1 MLAICRSKRNQRG
14 TVMILITLMLMTIFI
29 PMAGLAIDLTIMYIV
44 QAKLWEAVDGA
55 GLAAG
60 RLIGTTSESIG
71 TLAQEV
77 CQTNFP
83 SGYWGSTF
91 TGTNLGCTSTYTQGS
106 AAQGFPFYVNVSAT
120 ALTPTLFM
128 RVFGVNGVNV
138 AANAQVTRR
147 MARIEIVLDR
157 SGSMSGE
164 ISNLKTQVASF
175 VSGFT
180 EGYDEMGLVVFGV
193 SGIVSY
199 PFQNHGPYDFNPLH
213 YTDLT
218 ESTCPGAEGGP
229 DSCFQ
234 KVNPGDPDG
243 PVCCDMI
250 YSISKINSAG
260 NTNMSDAL
268 SLAKIELLRAH
279 YRDLNANSVD
289 VYNNIIV
296 LFTDGVPNMFS
307 AYVNAQDPWNTAMA
321 ASYGYVDPGAGVS
334 IPPGSG
340 VYPVPNV
347 LSPGNSLWPTKLK
360 YPVAAT
366 FTNSQQHNNLT
377 QTTSNSPCY
386 YNPTNVFNAGTN
398 PNGVT
403 LAQVGAN
410 QMIGGM
416 GDSSDDNGGSYALT
430 QLASLDIKNY
440 TGGSGSSSWS
450 LQATQNDEMA
460 ISNNAP
466 LNSQYLPAAKN
477 CNGMSWTGWPANNN
491 QQVVNNN
498 GYMDLKYIPPW
509 DLYGNATTDLGQG
522 HTISDIV
529 APKGTTPQSFPTGTT
544 YTASVNSVPSNGLS
558 VNPGQNNNDA
568 GNGAQL
574 QIAAW
579 NAVDNAANNIRNLND
594 TNGSPMLVTIY
605 TIGYTGDGGTD
616 GALLMRVANDVNQL
630 ASYGSSLYNPSQR
643 AGTYYQADNDAG
655 ISSAFNKIKGLLL
668 EISK

>member
-1 MLAICRSKRNQRG
+1 
-14 TVMILITLMLMTIFI
+14 
-29 PMAGLAIDLTIMYIV
+29 
-44 QAKLWEAVDGA
+44 
-55 GLAAG
+55 
-60 RLIGTTSESIG
+60 
-71 TLAQEV
+71 V
-77 CQTNFP
+77 CQVNFP
-83 SGYWGSTF
+83 NGYWGSTF
-91 TGTNLGCTSTYTQGS
+91 SGTGLGCTTTYTQGT
-106 AAQGFPFYVNVSAT
+106 AAAGFPFYVNVSAT
-120 ALTPTLFM
+120 ATTPTLFM

-157 SGSMSGE
+157 SGSMGGE
-164 ISNLKTQVASF
+164 IGNLKTQVASF

-199 PFQNHGPYDFNPLH
+199 PFQNTGPYDFNPQH
-213 YTDLT
+213 YTNVNA
-218 ESTCPGAEGGP
+218 STGP
-229 DSCFQ
+229 DGSFQ
-234 KVNPGDPDG
+234 SANPGDPSS

-250 YSISKINSAG
+250 YALSQINSNG

-279 YRDLNANSVD
+279 YRDLHNNTVD

-307 AYVNAQDPWNTAMA
+307 AYVNAQDAYNTAMS
-321 ASYGYVDPGAGVS
+321 ASYGYVDPGAGVAL
-334 IPPGSG
+334 PAG

-347 LSPGNSLWPTKLK
+347 LSPGNSLWPTNLP
-360 YPVAAT
+360 YPSAAT
-366 FTNSQQHNNLT
+366 FTNSLQHNNLT
-377 QTTSNSPCY
+377 QTTTNSPCY
-386 YNPTNVFNAGTN
+386 YNPTNVLNAKTN

-416 GDSSDDNGGSYALT
+416 GDSSDDNSGSYALT
-430 QLASLDIKNY
+430 QIASLDTTNY
-440 TGGSGSSSWS
+440 TGGSGSSAWS
-450 LQATQNDEMA
+450 LKATKNDEMA
-460 ISNNAP
+460 ISGNAP
-466 LNSQYLPAAKN
+466 LVNNAASQN
-477 CNGMSWTGWPANNN
+477 CNGLSWNKWPAVTSGSTP
-491 QQVVNNN
+491 QQMVVNTNIN
-498 GYMDLKYIPPW
+498 PNYMDLKYLPPW

-529 APKGTTPQSFPTGTT
+529 APKGTTPQSFPSGTA

-558 VNPGQNNNDA
+558 VAGKVNSDA
-568 GNGAQL
+568 GGGAQL

-579 NAVDNAANNIRNLND
+579 NAVDNAANNIRNLTD
-594 TNGSPMLVTIY
+594 TNGTAMNVTIY

-630 ASYGSSLYNPSQR
+630 ASYGSTLYSASQR
-643 AGTYYQADNDAG
+643 PGSFYEADNDAG